1 MLLVIF
7 LYVFPDAH
15 ANELDTAGVSQI
27 SQRRLIDIDEAGFE
41 LSRVNRNYGHSITSV
56 CIRKQGHLTRDT
68 KLTARLANEPATP
81 RSLPSQRQRWHV
93 RGRVCELLRRN
104 LHRS

>member
-1 MLLVIF
+1 MRTKLLPP
-7 LYVFPDAH
+7 L
-15 ANELDTAGVSQI
+15 GVSQI

-41 LSRVNRNYGHSITSV
+41 LSRVNRNYGHSITFF

-68 KLTARLANEPATP
+68 KLTARLANEPGDPA
-81 RSLPSQRQRWHV
+81 SLPSQRQRRHV

-104 LHRS
+104 LHRY

>member
-1 MLLVIF
+1 MIF
-7 LYVFPDAH
+7 LYVFLDAH
-15 ANELDTAGVSQI
+15 AHEIATRRLKSPCQI

-41 LSRVNRNYGHSITSV
+41 LSRVNRNYGHSITFF

-68 KLTARLANEPATP
+68 KLTARLANEPGDPA
-81 RSLPSQRQRWHV
+81 SLPSQRQRWHV

-104 LHRS
+104 LHRY